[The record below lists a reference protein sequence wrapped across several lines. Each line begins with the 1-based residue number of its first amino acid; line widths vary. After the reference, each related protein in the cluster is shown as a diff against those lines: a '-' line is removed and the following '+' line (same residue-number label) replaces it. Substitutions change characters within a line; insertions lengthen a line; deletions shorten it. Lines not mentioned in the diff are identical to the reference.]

1 VLHPI
6 LVDKKSPPAG
16 CTIDIQITDGFLDV
30 NYGAWRWKT
39 YDEAKV
45 FDPFLF
51 SAWFETP
58 HLVRFRNGD
67 SLQDLVVRSADA
79 LRPALSSYADET
91 VVLVSQTSV
100 IGLFCFSF

>member
-1 VLHPI
+1 MLHPI

-45 FDPFLF
+45 LIRFFFPRGSNPAS
-51 SAWFETP
+51 SAFPEW
-58 HLVRFRNGD
+58 RFTTGLGRQKCRC
-67 SLQDLVVRSADA
+67 LA
-79 LRPALSSYADET
+79 PC
-91 VVLVSQTSV
+91 SQFV
-100 IGLFCFSF
+100 C